1 MLRGIRFGVGG
12 CGRGGEDPGRP
23 TRNAAKPRVISAEI
37 EVFTDEEVRAI
48 LSAATGDR
56 LEALCTVA
64 VGTGAREGELF
75 ALEAADFDLNAGAVK
90 ITKMLDQG
98 EDGFKLQRPK
108 SRSGLRTIGLPA
120 FALEAIGRHLVG
132 RKPGPVFTSL
142 SGTYLAR
149 SNFIRRDW
157 AAQLEKAGVSY
168 RKFHTLRH
176 THASRLLAAGVDPAE
191 VSKRIG
197 DLIETVMRV
206 YAHWIP
212 TIGRDTAARVD
223 AIYGGKK

>member
-1 MLRGIRFGVGG
+1 VLRGTRFGVGG

-75 ALEAADFDLNAGAVK
+75 ALEAADFDLNAGAGK

-120 FALEAIGRHLVG
+120 FALEAIGRHLRGPQAWPRFHQPLRNVSRPLELHSAG
-132 RKPGPVFTSL
+132 LDRATRKGRGVVQEVPHLAAHPRKPTPGCR
-142 SGTYLAR
+142 GR
-149 SNFIRRDW
+149 SCG
-157 AAQLEKAGVSY
+157 GVQAD
-168 RKFHTLRH
+168 R
-176 THASRLLAAGVDPAE
+176 
-191 VSKRIG
+191 
-197 DLIETVMRV
+197 
-206 YAHWIP
+206 
-212 TIGRDTAARVD
+212 
-223 AIYGGKK
+223 